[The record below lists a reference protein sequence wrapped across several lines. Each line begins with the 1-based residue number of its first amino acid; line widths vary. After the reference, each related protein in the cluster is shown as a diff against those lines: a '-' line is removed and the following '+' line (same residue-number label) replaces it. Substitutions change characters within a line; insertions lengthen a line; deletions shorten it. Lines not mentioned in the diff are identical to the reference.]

1 MSCFSFVGFFKGG
14 GVVGVFL
21 NLFQHDVFIMVLKAL
36 SIAQR
41 FVVIRLLLPVNRITI
56 LMSKNIHH
64 LNLLQNQLQ
73 GLTHIIARAIVSL
86 NVRAIVN
93 LMCRVYVH
101 HCRGNYAV
109 MRKYSAYTE
118 SEMQKNQMTLCKKMS
133 TTIMKYLF

>member
-14 GVVGVFL
+14 GGGGCFFL
-21 NLFQHDVFIMVLKAL
+21 FYFSMTCIFVLKAL

-64 LNLLQNQLQ
+64 LNLLQNQFQ

-93 LMCRVYVH
+93 LMCSVYVH
-101 HCRGNYAV
+101 HCSGNYAV

-133 TTIMKYLF
+133 KTIMKYFV